1 MAEEKTTEEKKV
13 KAKTV
18 SLIVKIVDVV
28 FIIVCA
34 VLKWK
39 GVFENA
45 TIPEIC
51 MIGGVI
57 GAIFGDISVNTALDK
72 FTNKR
77 EEE

>member
-1 MAEEKTTEEKKV
+1 MAEEKTKEV

-18 SLIVKIVDVV
+18 SLVIKIVDVI
-28 FIIVCA
+28 FIITCA

-51 MIGGVI
+51 MIGGVV

-77 EEE
+77 KEE

>member
-1 MAEEKTTEEKKV
+1 MAEEKTKAV
-13 KAKTV
+13 KARTV

>member
-1 MAEEKTTEEKKV
+1 MAEEKTMEV
-13 KAKTV
+13 KARTV
-18 SLIVKIVDVV
+18 SLIVKIIDVI

-57 GAIFGDISVNTALDK
+57 GAIFGDISVNTAIDK
-72 FTNKR
+72 FTKR
-77 EEE
+77 NEE

>member
-1 MAEEKTTEEKKV
+1 MTEEKTKEV

-18 SLIVKIVDVV
+18 SLVIKIVDVI

>member
-1 MAEEKTTEEKKV
+1 MAEEKTTEEKEV

-18 SLIVKIVDVV
+18 SLIVKIIDVI
-28 FIIVCA
+28 FITVCA

-57 GAIFGDISVNTALDK
+57 VAIFGDISVNTALDK